1 MIQIYSQREFE
12 LIRKAAQIIPRA
24 FEMVEPYIV
33 PGATT
38 GEINDRIDRFIRDHG
53 AVPAF
58 IGVPG
63 STGVQP
69 FPAACCISINEEVV
83 HGIPGQR
90 KLEEGDI
97 VGIDVGTL
105 LNGYYGDSART
116 FAVGE
121 CSPEALKLM
130 EVTREA
136 LFAGIAAAVPG
147 NRIGD
152 IGHAV
157 QSVAEPHGYGI
168 VREMVGHG
176 VGGSLHEAPEVPNF
190 GKAGSGPLLKTGMC
204 IALEPMINSG
214 RDAIRVRPD
223 GWTIVTADGS
233 LSAHFEHQIQITG
246 DKPQILTG
254 I

>member
-24 FEMVEPYIV
+24 FEMIEPYIV
-33 PGATT
+33 PGVTT
-38 GEINDRIDRFIRDHG
+38 GEINDRIDQFIRNHH

-63 STGVQP
+63 GPGVKP
-69 FPAACCISINEEVV
+69 FPAACCISINDEVV

-90 KLEEGDI
+90 KLLDGDI

-121 CSPEALKLM
+121 CAPEALKLM

-152 IGHAV
+152 IGHAI
-157 QSVAEPHGYGI
+157 QSVVEPYGYGI

-190 GKAGSGPLLKTGMC
+190 GKAGTGPLLKPGMC
-204 IALEPMINSG
+204 MALEPMINSG
-214 RDAIRVRPD
+214 RGAIRVNPD

-233 LSAHFEHQIQITG
+233 LSAHSEHQIRITE